1 MSVSTNGLCPAG
13 RATLEAHDKR
23 LNDLQDCTDKLNDK
37 MDSNTKL
44 LIGTLVGIALNF
56 AYMVLGR

>member
-1 MSVSTNGLCPAG
+1 VSVSTNGLCPAG
-13 RATLEAHDKR
+13 KATLEAHDKR
-23 LNDLQDCTDKLNDK
+23 LENLEDCNEKLNDK
-37 MDSNTKL
+37 MDGNTKL